1 MEIVDVDKNRPL
13 YIFKYLLD
21 HTDEEHPAIITDII
35 AHLEANGIHA
45 TRKTV
50 ASDLVQLQDC
60 GFDVVC
66 NKSRQNQYFIGSRE
80 LQIAELKTIVDAVQ
94 AAKFI
99 SSAKS
104 KELIGKLS
112 KLASPYEAEQL
123 QRRLYVDG
131 KAKTENEAV
140 YYTVDLLHA
149 AINHEKPVMFKY
161 IEYTSQKEKVFKH
174 DGQLYKF
181 SPYDLVWNNDSYYVF
196 GWSESH
202 GKVVKFRVDRMYK
215 PEEAVFPYHPRPE
228 DYDIEA
234 YCNQVFMMYDGEPT
248 HVTLRCDN
256 AIMKAIIDRFGESVK
271 TLPAD
276 EQHFLA
282 EVDVSISPTFH
293 SWVFTYG
300 GKMQILSPES
310 ISKEYQKRLTDALKH
325 CT

>member
-104 KELIGKLS
+104 K
-112 KLASPYEAEQL
+112 
-123 QRRLYVDG
+123 V
-131 KAKTENEAV
+131 
-140 YYTVDLLHA
+140 
-149 AINHEKPVMFKY
+149 
-161 IEYTSQKEKVFKH
+161 
-174 DGQLYKF
+174 
-181 SPYDLVWNNDSYYVF
+181 
-196 GWSESH
+196 
-202 GKVVKFRVDRMYK
+202 
-215 PEEAVFPYHPRPE
+215 
-228 DYDIEA
+228 
-234 YCNQVFMMYDGEPT
+234 
-248 HVTLRCDN
+248 
-256 AIMKAIIDRFGESVK
+256 
-271 TLPAD
+271 
-276 EQHFLA
+276 LA
-282 EVDVSISPTFH
+282 EASSTLA
-293 SWVFTYG
+293 T
-300 GKMQILSPES
+300 
-310 ISKEYQKRLTDALKH
+310 
-325 CT
+325 